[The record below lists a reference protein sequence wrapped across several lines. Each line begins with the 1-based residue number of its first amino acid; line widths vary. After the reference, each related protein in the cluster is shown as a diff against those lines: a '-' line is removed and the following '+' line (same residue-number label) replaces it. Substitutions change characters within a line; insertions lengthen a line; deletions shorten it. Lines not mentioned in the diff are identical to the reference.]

1 MCSRSLVV
9 ASVLTVNPCQMHLI
23 DLFRRRGHNVVAI
36 LADNCHNG
44 EFLCFRISYGSSP
57 EIMRVFLLSSFSS
70 IVEEYPFNSPFCELL
85 AADTAIA
92 INRGC
97 TPTWPTCA

>member
-1 MCSRSLVV
+1 MLQVSGR
-9 ASVLTVNPCQMHLI
+9 SVLTVNPCQMHLI

-57 EIMRVFLLSSFSS
+57 EIIESFSF
-70 IVEEYPFNSPFCELL
+70 ILL
-85 AADTAIA
+85 LQYSRRISV
-92 INRGC
+92 
-97 TPTWPTCA
+97 